1 MDGHGGAPSEQTLE
15 LLHNHR
21 VTLDADGIA
30 DLQAGRIDPRVV
42 SLLNALSRE
51 HTIAVSAMCSDHPKL
66 TTGGSISNHF
76 YGRALDIA
84 TVDGK
89 PVGPDNDAANA
100 IARELAT
107 LDPAI
112 RPSEIG
118 SPWALSGPAY
128 FTDGSH
134 QNHLHIAY
142 DDPIASDW
150 HAPAS
155 DDPGHLAEQSDQAE
169 PDDSGDQSAV
179 EIDDDGSDTDDDEE
193 ESGDPDAREDGGSGD
208 TEAEADDESDG
219 DEEED
224 GDDADDD
231 DDDDDDDDED
241 EDEDEDEDD
250 DEGPDFDDGA
260 DEPDGEGGQGAG
272 DSAGDDGSDADSD
285 DGSEPGDDSAFEPLP
300 DGATAP
306 AGYPGDDAPPARV
319 AEWMGEAARKRGL
332 PPELPVMAALVESGL
347 NNLDG
352 GDADSVGFFQMR
364 LGIWNQGDY
373 AGYPERP
380 ELQLD
385 WFLDHAQAVRQQRLA
400 AGLSVGD
407 PKQYGEWIADVERPA
422 EQYRGR
428 YQLRLDD
435 ARNLLADL
443 GGSRAASPGRDGSDV
458 VKLKLISR
466 DDAAAAKSVGSG

>member
-1 MDGHGGAPSEQTLE
+1 MSPPRRLPSDGDARFLQR
-15 LLHNHR
+15 LLS
-21 VTLDADGIA
+21 
-30 DLQAGRIDPRVV
+30 DPV
-42 SLLNALSRE
+42 L
-51 HTIAVSAMCSDHPKL
+51 
-66 TTGGSISNHF
+66 
-76 YGRALDIA
+76 RA
-84 TVDGK
+84 
-89 PVGPDNDAANA
+89 
-100 IARELAT
+100 RFQ
-107 LDPAI
+107 
-112 RPSEIG
+112 R
-118 SPWALSGPAY
+118 
-128 FTDGSH
+128 
-134 QNHLHIAY
+134 
-142 DDPIASDW
+142 DPIATTRQAGLPELARGIAQGDDGLEGLEPRESHSSLAGVLTSLAIEGAVVFGSLHEHLGAEGAAAAVPSRHRDQLFAAS
-150 HAPAS
+150 APA
-155 DDPGHLAEQSDQAE
+155 
-169 PDDSGDQSAV
+169 
-179 EIDDDGSDTDDDEE
+179 
-193 ESGDPDAREDGGSGD
+193 
-208 TEAEADDESDG
+208 AEAAGHGEA
-219 DEEED
+219 
-224 GDDADDD
+224 DDADDD
-231 DDDDDDDDED
+231 EDHDPGEDVDEDGEDGPDDDDED